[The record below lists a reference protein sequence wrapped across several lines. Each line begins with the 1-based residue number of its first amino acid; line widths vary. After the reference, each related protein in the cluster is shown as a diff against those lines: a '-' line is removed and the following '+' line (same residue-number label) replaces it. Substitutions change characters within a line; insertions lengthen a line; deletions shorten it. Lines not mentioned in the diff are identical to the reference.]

1 VNWVDVIIILVVVG
15 AAIRG
20 FFVGAIRQ
28 IFGLIGLVAGFIL
41 GVAIAPALSSDVTHA
56 NWRPLLALVIIMLI
70 AALGSALGSALG
82 NVVAKFAHAILL
94 GLVDRVAGAV
104 VSFVAALLFC
114 WLVAGVLATVTW
126 NSVATQIQNS
136 NVLRAVDTFMPPVP
150 SIEAKVQSLFPNA
163 SLPGIFA
170 KIVAPTLAP
179 IVKPDQLGPLVVSLK
194 GPSDV
199 QKVFA
204 SGACNNTS
212 EATAFFVGPH
222 EAITNAHVVAGQR
235 DITVDAHAAT
245 VAYFDPLNDLAV
257 LRVPG
262 LTETP
267 LRFVRH
273 EPSAGAAI
281 SVIGYPLDSSRTG
294 APGYVEGS
302 LTGLG
307 RDIYNQTIYSK
318 TVEVLEVNI
327 NPGNSGS
334 PVLDGGYVAGVIES
348 KSLSV
353 ASTAYAIPIS
363 IVEADL
369 AKTPRTGVAST
380 QACYHD

>member
-1 VNWVDVIIILVVVG
+1 
-15 AAIRG
+15 
-20 FFVGAIRQ
+20 
-28 IFGLIGLVAGFIL
+28 
-41 GVAIAPALSSDVTHA
+41 
-56 NWRPLLALVIIMLI
+56 
-70 AALGSALGSALG
+70 
-82 NVVAKFAHAILL
+82 
-94 GLVDRVAGAV
+94 V

>member
-1 VNWVDVIIILVVVG
+1 VNWVDLVIVLVVIG
-15 AAIRG
+15 AGIRG

-41 GVAIAPALSSDVTHA
+41 GVAIAPALSRDVTHA
-56 NWRPLLALVIIMLI
+56 NWRPLLALVIIMLL
-70 AALGSALGSALG
+70 AAFGSALGSALG
-82 NVVAKFAHAILL
+82 NLVAKFAHAILL

-104 VSFVAALLFC
+104 ISVVATLLFC

-126 NSVATQIQNS
+126 SSLATQIQS
-136 NVLRAVDTFMPPVP
+136 SSVLRAVDTFMPPVP

-170 KIVAPTLAP
+170 KVTAPTLP
-179 IVKPDQLGPLVVSLK
+179 TIVKPNQLAPLVNSLK
-194 GPSDV
+194 APSDV

-204 SGACNNTS
+204 SGACDNSS

-235 DITVDAHAAT
+235 HIDVGGHVAS

-257 LRVPG
+257 LRVPS

-273 EPSAGAAI
+273 QPNAGTTVN
-281 SVIGYPLDSSRTG
+281 VIGFPLDGSRTG
-294 APGYVEGS
+294 ASGYVEGE

-307 RDIYNQTIYSK
+307 RDIYDQKVYAK

-334 PVLDGGYVAGVIES
+334 PVLEGGYVAGVIES
-348 KSLSV
+348 KSLSL
-353 ASTAYAIPIS
+353 ASTAYAIPVS

-369 AKTPRTGVAST
+369 AKTPATGVAST
-380 QACYHD
+380 QACFHD